1 MKKKIF
7 VAANPTAKVSIE
19 REYYPVSPEKDDTE
33 DNPVIIKQRHIIRS
47 RRPDIG
53 RERMISLFRCG
64 ICEAGYNSSNCLHDE
79 FFEKECACCGSTDHS
94 FLDIKYEEDNEVLIS
109 LICACPLVNH
119 SIVKEKML
127 SGNNKKY
134 WIDPHRLAKE
144 CGYQEK
150 EVDYL
155 LERIQTKGCG
165 RRMYSDD
172 ISRIQEAAHHSCETE
187 RNMCKFTR
195 DTAYHPGNDSEDE
208 QENEDMM
215 SICSSTNSS
224 L

>member
-1 MKKKIF
+1 MRKGIF
-7 VAANPTAKVSIE
+7 VAVNLTAKVSIE
-19 REYYPVSPEKDDTE
+19 GEHYPVSLRE
-33 DNPVIIKQRHIIRS
+33 DETDEDLVIVKQRHIIRNRNTDI
-47 RRPDIG
+47 RRG
-53 RERMISLFRCG
+53 RMISLFRCG

-109 LICACPLVNH
+109 LICMCPLVNH
-119 SIVKEKML
+119 SVVKENML

-144 CGYQEK
+144 CGYQKK

-165 RRMYSDD
+165 CQMYSDD
-172 ISRIQEAAHHSCETE
+172 ISRIQKAAHHSCETE

-195 DTAYHPGNDSEDE
+195 DLAYHPGNDSEDE

>member
-1 MKKKIF
+1 MRKGIF
-7 VAANPTAKVSIE
+7 VAVNLTAKVSIE
-19 REYYPVSPEKDDTE
+19 GEHYPVSLRE
-33 DNPVIIKQRHIIRS
+33 DETDEDLVILKQRHIIRNRNTNI
-47 RRPDIG
+47 RRG
-53 RERMISLFRCG
+53 RMISLFRCG

-79 FFEKECACCGSTDHS
+79 FFEEECSCCGSDDHS
-94 FLDIKYEEDNEVLIS
+94 FLDIKYEENNGVFIS
-109 LICACPLVNH
+109 LICTCPLVNH
-119 SIVKEKML
+119 SVVKEKML

-155 LERIQTKGCG
+155 LRRIQTKGCG
-165 RRMYSDD
+165 RRMYSEDTT
-172 ISRIQEAAHHSCETE
+172 RIQEAAYHHCEVE
-187 RNMCKFTR
+187 RNMCQFTR
-195 DTAYHPGNDSEDE
+195 DLTHLSFSDSDND

-215 SICSSTNSS
+215 SIGSSTNNS